1 MRYQVLATACAV
13 VALPLAGQAKLA
25 SSASSRVAAPT
36 ASAPAPRPSRY
47 LYVWSSTMDT
57 TKTAARPYDFLAVVD
72 LTPADSTD
80 ASRYGHVTRLV
91 PVPARNTMAHHA
103 EQHFV
108 EGRNFFTSGYHS
120 GQLFLFD
127 AKTHEEPRFVRKI
140 DSMPG
145 VVTPHSLVPLPNG
158 HVLATMQFSADSSAG
173 RPGALAELDNDGRVL
188 RIASAADRA
197 FPGAHI
203 RPYGIEVIPTLD
215 RVVTTSSP
223 MDEEQTANVLQFW
236 RLSDLHLLRT
246 LVLPVRAD
254 SVNMYPFEPRVLA
267 DGRTVLVNSYLCGFY
282 RVTRLETLR
291 PSAELVLSLARPHAG
306 VQGCAVPSVVGHFW
320 VMPIVYQHRVA
331 VLDVSNPSHPRE
343 VSSLPTDTTFFPHW
357 SSTDPSS
364 DRIVITEQGDG
375 APRVMIARLDAHTG
389 VLRWD
394 ERFRDPGVTAPGLDF
409 GRVEGPAGVVA
420 AAMPHAA
427 VFVP

>member
-1 MRYQVLATACAV
+1 MRHRMLAIVCVFASLP
-13 VALPLAGQAKLA
+13 VAAQAK
-25 SSASSRVAAPT
+25 SAPDAPPRVAAR
-36 ASAPAPRPSRY
+36 ASSTSATRPSRY

-72 LTPADSTD
+72 LRPDDSTAD
-80 ASRYGHVTRLV
+80 ARYGRVVRLV
-91 PVPARNTMAHHA
+91 RVPARNTMAHHA

-127 AKTHEEPRFVRKI
+127 AKTHEEPRFLRKI
-140 DSMPG
+140 DSVPG
-145 VVTPHSLVPLPNG
+145 FVTPHSLVPLPNG
-158 HVLATMQFSADSSAG
+158 HVLATVQFSADTLAG
-173 RPGALAELDNDGRVL
+173 RPGALAELDDDGRVV
-188 RIASAADRA
+188 RTSSAADPA

-203 RPYGIEVIPTLD
+203 RPYGIEVIPALD

-223 MDEEQTANVLQFW
+223 MDEEHTAHVLQFW

-246 LVLPVRAD
+246 LMLPARAD
-254 SVNMYPFEPRVLA
+254 SANQYPFEPRVLS

-282 RVTRLETLR
+282 RVTALETLR
-291 PSAELVLSLARPHAG
+291 PSAEHVFSLSRAG
-306 VQGCAVPSVVGHFW
+306 AGFQGCAVPSIVGHFW
-320 VMPIVYQHRVA
+320 VMPIAYQHRVA
-331 VLDVSNPSHPRE
+331 VVDVSNPSRPKE
-343 VSSLPTDTTFFPHW
+343 VFSLPTDTTFFPHW
-357 SSTDPSS
+357 SSADPTS

-375 APRVMIARLDAHTG
+375 APRVMIARLDPHTG
-389 VLRWD
+389 ALRWD
-394 ERFRDPGVTAPGLDF
+394 ERFREPGATTPGLDF

-420 AAMPHAA
+420 AAMPHAS

>member
-1 MRYQVLATACAV
+1 VRYQVLATAFAV

-25 SSASSRVAAPT
+25 SSASSRVAALT
-36 ASAPAPRPSRY
+36 ASAPSPRPSRY

-72 LTPADSTD
+72 LEPDDSTNG
-80 ASRYGHVTRLV
+80 SRYGRVTHLV

-127 AKTHEEPRFVRKI
+127 AKMHEEPRFVRKI

-158 HVLATMQFSADSSAG
+158 HVLATIQFSADTSAG

-188 RIASAADRA
+188 RISSAADGA

-203 RPYGIEVIPTLD
+203 RPYGIEVIPSLD

-282 RVTRLETLR
+282 RVTGLETLQ
-291 PSAELVLSLARPHAG
+291 PSAELVLSLARPHSG
-306 VQGCAVPSVVGHFW
+306 VQGCAVPSVIGHFW

-343 VSSLPTDTTFFPHW
+343 VFSLPTDTTFFPHW

-375 APRVMIARLDAHTG
+375 APRVMIARLDPHTG
-389 VLRWD
+389 TLRWD
-394 ERFRDPGVTAPGLDF
+394 ERFRDPGATTPGLDF